1 MTRSKLLKQRLN
13 LLPLLKLKLHHLPKL
28 KRKLTQMLN
37 LLRKVN
43 LRRKL
48 SLHRKPSPHRKPN
61 QLQRP
66 SPLQKLSL
74 HHRRNLVLNPA
85 LKQRESSLKLTKPQQ
100 LCKEER
106 LHLLAKLPVAAVGVE
121 AEAAAQAAKGVP
133 AVAADKSPWDNTTR
147 WQ

>member
-1 MTRSKLLKQRLN
+1 MQ
-13 LLPLLKLKLHHLPKL
+13 LLKLKLHHLQKL
-28 KRKLTQMLN
+28 KQKLTQMLN

-43 LRRKL
+43 RRQKLNPHRKAKL
-48 SLHRKPSPHRKPN
+48 SLHPKPNPHRKPSP
-61 QLQRP
+61 LQRP
-66 SPLQKLSL
+66 NL
-74 HHRRNLVLNPA
+74 HQRQNLALNPA

-106 LHLLAKLPVAAVGVE
+106 LHLLAKLPVAVVGVE
-121 AEAAAQAAKGVP
+121 AAEAAKVVL

>member
-1 MTRSKLLKQRLN
+1 MQ
-13 LLPLLKLKLHHLPKL
+13 LLKLKLHHLPKL
-28 KRKLTQMLN
+28 KQKLTQMLN

-43 LRRKL
+43 QRLKLNPHRKAKL
-48 SLHRKPSPHRKPN
+48 SLHPKPNPHRKPSP
-61 QLQRP
+61 LQRP
-66 SPLQKLSL
+66 NL
-74 HHRRNLVLNPA
+74 HQRRNLALNPA

-106 LHLLAKLPVAAVGVE
+106 LHLLAKLPVVAAVGVE
-121 AEAAAQAAKGVP
+121 VVAAQAAKGVP